1 MTFAK
6 VLVIATSLVLCF
18 GHVYSNSARKQVEN
32 EIKVKE
38 NGHDFTNML
47 CAEADSET
55 CDKEDGQ
62 QYIKFVVKNH
72 AKLKL
77 NNFKHL
83 NGICNGDGPIEK
95 KEDLVQSSLT
105 DIPTDYAC
113 AVGYRRIRAKQS
125 VSGFCGILT
134 WHLDTSPPTR
144 LVFTYDTKEQDHHHN
159 QFVENY
165 SVRLWSE
172 SSDDSSNDLEA
183 IFLQSDRKS
192 KSKIIDVVKT
202 KEGITIQGKMDTVK
216 KGNCLVTI
224 EVSLFDHSGQENNDV
239 EDSGE
244 ESSDCG
250 IEENYENIRDGE
262 EDASGSDNVISDVDD
277 DDYDDEMKLPNQA
290 GGSSTTILLAVI
302 ITLLG
307 MAAIALVA
315 WTCRNYLKKRRA
327 GSFTRLS
334 TGTKP
339 KKNSK
344 KPYKPK
350 YDENTREPLM
360 TNPV

>member
-1 MTFAK
+1 
-6 VLVIATSLVLCF
+6 
-18 GHVYSNSARKQVEN
+18 
-32 EIKVKE
+32 
-38 NGHDFTNML
+38 
-47 CAEADSET
+47 
-55 CDKEDGQ
+55 
-62 QYIKFVVKNH
+62 
-72 AKLKL
+72 
-77 NNFKHL
+77 
-83 NGICNGDGPIEK
+83 
-95 KEDLVQSSLT
+95 
-105 DIPTDYAC
+105 
-113 AVGYRRIRAKQS
+113 
-125 VSGFCGILT
+125 
-134 WHLDTSPPTR
+134 
-144 LVFTYDTKEQDHHHN
+144 
-159 QFVENY
+159 
-165 SVRLWSE
+165 VRLWSE